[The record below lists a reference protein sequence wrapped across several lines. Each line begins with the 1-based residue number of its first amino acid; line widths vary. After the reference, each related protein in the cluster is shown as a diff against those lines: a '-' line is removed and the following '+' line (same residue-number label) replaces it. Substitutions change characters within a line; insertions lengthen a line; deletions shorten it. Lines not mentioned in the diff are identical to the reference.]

1 MTGMVTFPE
10 LTERRFRFL
19 RDHGFHVTRRIVYP
33 SFDNAEVVFDS
44 SRCRIQLVRDRSIV
58 EVSLAPPAPSEAW
71 HDLITVVYYL
81 SGGSDRVWDYQVPD
95 LDRGDQR
102 TDWQLQRWA
111 DILRPYL
118 DRACQ
123 FFSETPADTI
133 DERLTAA
140 LYDRWG
146 MEPPSG

>member
-1 MTGMVTFPE
+1 MSTFAE

-19 RDHGFHVTRRIVYP
+19 RDHGFHVTRRVVYP
-33 SFDNAEVVFDS
+33 SHDDAEVVYDS
-44 SRCRIQLVRDRSIV
+44 NRCRIRPFRDRSFV
-58 EVSLAPPAPSEAW
+58 EVYLAPPAPSEAW
-71 HDLITVVYYL
+71 YDFATVVYFL

-95 LDRGDQR
+95 LDRGDRR

-123 FFSETPADTI
+123 FFSETPEDVIEQTLTDAMNKRFHDT
-133 DERLTAA
+133 
-140 LYDRWG
+140 
-146 MEPPSG
+146 SGTS